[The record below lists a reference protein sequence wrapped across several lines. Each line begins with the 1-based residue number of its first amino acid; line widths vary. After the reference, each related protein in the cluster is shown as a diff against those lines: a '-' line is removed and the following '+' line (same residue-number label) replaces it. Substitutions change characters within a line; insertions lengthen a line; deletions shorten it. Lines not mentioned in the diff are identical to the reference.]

1 MKTLFDAY
9 KDKAIVLVVYIRE
22 AHPAG
27 EEQTSE
33 DAGWKAIDETVFH
46 QPKSFEERRKL
57 AETACTFWDLP
68 VPTLVDTMKPS
79 AGEMYQ
85 ASPNRLY
92 LIDREG
98 KIAYRD
104 VRGPRGCKVHEG
116 ELALRKLL
124 GITDGDP
131 VTEKHENLFKPRSKD
146 RPKDENGSKKDGPKK
161 DAPKKEIR

>member
-1 MKTLFDAY
+1 MKALFDAY
-9 KDKAIVLVVYIRE
+9 QDKAIILVVYIRE

-27 EEQTSE
+27 DEQTAE

-46 QPKSFEERRKL
+46 QPKNFEERRKL

-68 VPTLVDTMKPS
+68 VPTLVDTLTPS

-104 VRGPRGCKVHEG
+104 VRGPMGCKVHEG

-124 GITDGDP
+124 GITEGEP
-131 VTEKHENLFKPRSKD
+131 VTEERENLFKSPRHDRQGDKD
-146 RPKDENGSKKDGPKK
+146 KPKK
-161 DAPKKEIR
+161 DKPEKEIQQ

>member
-9 KDKAIVLVVYIRE
+9 QDNAIILVVYIRE
-22 AHPAG
+22 AHPASDK
-27 EEQTSE
+27 QTAE

-46 QPKSFEERRKL
+46 QPKNFEERRKL

-68 VPTLVDTMKPS
+68 VPTLVDTLTPS

-92 LIDREG
+92 LIDSGG

-104 VRGPRGCKVHEG
+104 VQGPRGCKVHEG

-124 GITDGDP
+124 AITEGEA
-131 VTEKHENLFKPRSKD
+131 VTEKRENLFEPPRHD
-146 RPKDENGSKKDGPKK
+146 RPGDKGKPQ
-161 DAPKKEIR
+161 KEIPQ